1 MKSRYVVAAVVL
13 IVIAAAAA
21 VFVVKGTSRGYRD
34 GVYEGEY
41 CSENGGGGTKVVLK
55 IENNVIVDCQMTATD
70 AEGHVK
76 DESYG
81 KNDSEAN
88 YRLCQISVAGMRQ
101 YPGELLKVQ
110 DIDKVD
116 AVSGATVTHR
126 EFQIA
131 VRQALQKAR

>member
-1 MKSRYVVAAVVL
+1 MKSRYVIVAVL
-13 IVIAAAAA
+13 LIAIAAA
-21 VFVVKGTSRGYRD
+21 VFVAKRISRGYRD

-41 CSENGGGGTKVVLK
+41 HSENGGGGTKVVLK
-55 IENNVIVDCQMTATD
+55 IENNAIVDCQMTATD

-76 DESYG
+76 DENYG

>member
-1 MKSRYVVAAVVL
+1 MKSRYVVAAVIL
-13 IVIAAAAA
+13 IVIAAAA

-41 CSENGGGGTKVVLK
+41 RNEDGGGGTKVVLK
-55 IENNVIVDCQMTATD
+55 IENNAIVDCQMTATD

-76 DESYG
+76 DEDYG

-88 YRLCQISVAGMRQ
+88 YRLCQISVEGMRQ
-101 YPGELLKVQ
+101 YPGKLLEAQ

>member
-1 MKSRYVVAAVVL
+1 MKSRYVIATVVL
-13 IVIAAAAA
+13 IAAAAAA
-21 VFVVKGTSRGYRD
+21 VFVVRGSSRGYRD

-41 CSENGGGGTKVVLK
+41 RNENGGGGTKVVLE
-55 IENNVIVDCQMTATD
+55 IENNAIVGCQMTATD

-76 DESYG
+76 DENYG

-101 YPGELLKVQ
+101 YPGELLRTQ

-131 VRQALQKAR
+131 VRQALQKAK